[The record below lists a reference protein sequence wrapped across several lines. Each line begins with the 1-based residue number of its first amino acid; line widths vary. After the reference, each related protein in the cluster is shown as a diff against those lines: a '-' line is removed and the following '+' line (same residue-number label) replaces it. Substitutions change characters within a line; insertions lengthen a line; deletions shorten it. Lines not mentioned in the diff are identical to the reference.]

1 MSQSVICNGCQK
13 PLKASDKLAG
23 KRVKCPSC
31 QTVVSIPALPDPA
44 LTSGLDGAPKAPSNV
59 PKQSPIKPAREPDFD
74 EDFDWSEPL
83 ESAHGHNQRQNE
95 DSSDADGLP
104 ELPARSAGR
113 SKTRR
118 AGSSEASPMMFTHQQ
133 GDELG
138 KRDAGSRRK
147 SRSQSD
153 TNVRAGESA
162 PRASGGWRDHLHWV
176 LALAMLPL
184 VLSIVLPKPSTPE
197 RLAKALQENP
207 QLEKQLE
214 GVSSLEELF
223 AVLPDHRFP
232 GAHLERNTLFHWGYA
247 VASAAAFLL
256 LLLAMFPDSKVGT
269 QRLLWTGVITG
280 TVGIVL
286 LLGFQFVAEWT
297 QHFNLRGRS
306 IVILFFYIVKFIG
319 FSYRCATDGST
330 GFVLSFMGFTCGV
343 GLCEELCKA
352 LPVAIY
358 LGTVRRPDWR
368 ATCLVGLASG
378 IGFGVSE
385 GIMYSAD
392 YYNGIAPG
400 LTYLVRF
407 ASCVALHAVWASS
420 VALLMYG
427 NQDYVPFTSMG
438 DFEWSDI
445 VNFILFYL
453 AIAMVLHGLYD
464 TLLKQNLALGALAI
478 AAASFVWWA
487 WLMQQQRAA
496 E

>member
-1 MSQSVICNGCQK
+1 MPQSVICDGCRK
-13 PLKASDKLAG
+13 TLKAPDKLAG
-23 KRVKCPSC
+23 KKVRCPSC
-31 QTVVSIPALPDPA
+31 QTVVSIPMLSDPE
-44 LTSGLDGAPKAPSNV
+44 SIPELDEEADEPSAV
-59 PKQSPIKPAREPDFD
+59 AARSTTKPPRDSSFD
-74 EDFDWSEPL
+74 DSFDWSQPL
-83 ESAHGHNQRQNE
+83 EPTNGTSLDSDENTPDLDDLPKLPAPAVRRQKQKRD
-95 DSSDADGLP
+95 DSDETSPVMFARQQGAERGVRTRRRSRSDSDAEVDV
-104 ELPARSAGR
+104 SAD
-113 SKTRR
+113 SNPST
-118 AGSSEASPMMFTHQQ
+118 S
-133 GDELG
+133 
-138 KRDAGSRRK
+138 
-147 SRSQSD
+147 
-153 TNVRAGESA
+153 
-162 PRASGGWRDHLHWV
+162 GWRGHLHWV

-184 VLSIVLPKPSTPE
+184 ALSIVLPNSSIPE
-197 RLAKALQENP
+197 RLAKTFEENP

-214 GVSSLEELF
+214 GVTSLDELF
-223 AVLPDHRFP
+223 AVLPDHRIP
-232 GAHLERNTLFHWGYA
+232 GAHLEHGTLFHWGYA
-247 VASAAAFLL
+247 LASATAFLL
-256 LLLAMFPDSKVGT
+256 LLLAMFPGSKAGT

-306 IVILFFYIVKFIG
+306 IVILLFYIVKFIG
-319 FSYRCATDGST
+319 FSYRCATDGDT

-358 LGTVRRPDWR
+358 LGTTRRPDWR
-368 ATCLVGLASG
+368 AACLVGLASG

-385 GIMYSAD
+385 GIMYSSD

-445 VNFILFYL
+445 ANFILFYL
-453 AIAMVLHGLYD
+453 AIAMILHGLYD
-464 TLLKQNLALGALAI
+464 TLLKQDLPLGALAI
-478 AAASFVWWA
+478 AAASFGWWA
-487 WLMQQQRAA
+487 WLLQRQRASG
-496 E
+496 